1 MHGEAENAMPS
12 PASLARQRH
21 NKCYTL
27 QWTDKNKNVIITVS
41 HCQQQQQRVR
51 ISRLNAF
58 YLLYKA
64 FELHFT
70 ASKSMKS
77 RHSVASSKI
86 LNLHL

>member
-1 MHGEAENAMPS
+1 VNEEQMHGEAENAMPS

-51 ISRLNAF
+51 ILYFPSERILLAVQSIRIAF
-58 YLLYKA
+58 Y
-64 FELHFT
+64 
-70 ASKSMKS
+70 SKQINEIKTQ
-77 RHSVASSKI
+77 RCI
-86 LNLHL
+86 